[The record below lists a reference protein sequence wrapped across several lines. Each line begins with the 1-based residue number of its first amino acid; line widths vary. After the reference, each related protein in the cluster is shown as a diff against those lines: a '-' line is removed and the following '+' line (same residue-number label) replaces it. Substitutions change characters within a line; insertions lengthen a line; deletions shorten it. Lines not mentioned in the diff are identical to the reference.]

1 MKAEAEVKN
10 LEVLEAEMEVV
21 CVEAYCCSCS
31 FSSQSFIK
39 QILLNSQSISGLILF
54 SYFSV
59 FQKSV
64 ISIFGRIVFLD
75 SGGKI

>member
-1 MKAEAEVKN
+1 MQKRAQYNFAAVESEEGESVEVKAEAEVKN

-39 QILLNSQSISGLILF
+39 QI
-54 SYFSV
+54 
-59 FQKSV
+59 
-64 ISIFGRIVFLD
+64 
-75 SGGKI
+75 